1 MDRRMNAPGRLNPFN
16 GGVMNK
22 LFKLGLLFLLII
34 MLMPGRLTA
43 ADTSFQINV
52 NSDDV
57 EGRID
62 VKLNPFQTPLSFG
75 GGFLYSDD
83 NEEYWLANVN
93 LAVKDEVFTPP
104 LSLGA
109 GFKGIFGRTDFGPF
123 DRDTFAV
130 AFQFLGEFDFRK
142 TNAANV
148 PVSIIAE
155 LAYAP
160 DVLSFDDTEKYFD
173 FYTAGFFH
181 INYFAAVFVGY
192 RDIEIDYKAG
202 GRKDTLSDDAF
213 FLGVKLS
220 F

>member
-1 MDRRMNAPGRLNPFN
+1 MK
-16 GGVMNK
+16 K
-22 LFKLGLLFLLII
+22 LFGFAPLFVLMVLL
-34 MLMPGRLTA
+34 MAGPVTA
-43 ADTSFQINV
+43 ADTSFQLNV
-52 NSDDV
+52 NSDEV

-62 VKLNPFQTPLSFG
+62 VKLNPYQTPMSFG

-83 NEEYWLANVN
+83 DEEYWLANIN

-109 GFKGIFGRTDFGPF
+109 GFKGVFGQTDFGPF
-123 DRDTFAV
+123 DRDTSAL

-142 TNAANV
+142 TTSTNV
-148 PVSIIAE
+148 PISIVAE
-155 LAYAP
+155 IAYAP
-160 DVLSFDDTEKYFD
+160 DILSFSDTDKYFD
-173 FYTAGFFH
+173 FYTAGYFH

-192 RDIEIDYKAG
+192 RDLEIDYKAG

>member
-1 MDRRMNAPGRLNPFN
+1 MPGETKIHYT
-16 GGVMNK
+16 GVVMKK
-22 LFKLGLLFLLII
+22 LFKFGPLFLLTLLLI
-34 MLMPGRLTA
+34 PGPTPA
-43 ADTSFQINV
+43 ADTSFQLNV
-52 NSDDV
+52 NSDEV

-62 VKLNPFQTPLSFG
+62 VKLNPYQTPMSFG

-83 NEEYWLANVN
+83 NEEYWLANIN

-123 DRDTFAV
+123 DRDTAAL

-142 TNAANV
+142 TTSANV
-148 PVSIIAE
+148 PISIVAEVS
-155 LAYAP
+155 YAP
-160 DVLSFDDTEKYFD
+160 DILSFNDTEKYFD
-173 FYTAGFFH
+173 FYTAGYFH
-181 INYFAAVFVGY
+181 INYFASVFVGY
-192 RDIEIDYKAG
+192 RDLEIDYKAG
-202 GRKDTLSDDAF
+202 GRKDTLSDDSF